1 MNYIYDLPQGWV
13 PPTSKDKV
21 FNADTIDRDALA
33 SGYKLSSTL
42 YTNFFTV
49 RIFEG
54 KVGVVPYPWVL
65 SVKSPLNS
73 FVVHTTNLPAFLD
86 CCAKLLI
93 KDVSA

>member
-21 FNADTIDRDALA
+21 FSAESVDTEALKA
-33 SGYKLSSTL
+33 GYRLSSTL

-49 RIFEG
+49 KVYEG
-54 KVGVVPYPWVL
+54 RVGQVSYPWVL
-65 SVKSPLNS
+65 SVKSTMNS

-93 KDVSA
+93 NDVAA